1 MIVMIDY
8 GAGNIHSVAK
18 AFETLGADI
27 KVSDN
32 PSDLAKA
39 DKIVLP
45 GVGAFGQA
53 ADALHEKK
61 LVPAIWEEV
70 DKGKPFFGICIG
82 FHVLLEEGEEDPGH
96 RGIELIKGT
105 VPRFR
110 VKDLKVPHLGWNQV
124 TQVKDSPIWKA
135 VPDGS
140 FFYFA
145 HSYHVQPM
153 DESIAIGR
161 TDYGIDVISAIQRDN
176 IFGIQFHP
184 EKSQKWGLKVL
195 KNFIDL

>member
-8 GAGNIHSVAK
+8 GAGNIRSVAK

-27 KVSDN
+27 IVTDD
-32 PSDLAKA
+32 PLDLAKA

-53 ADALHEKK
+53 ADALYNKK
-61 LVPAIWEEV
+61 LVPAILEEV
-70 DKGKPFFGICIG
+70 DKGKPFLGICIG
-82 FHVLLEEGEEDPGH
+82 FHVLMQKGEEDPGH
-96 RGIELIKGT
+96 PGIGLIRGT
-105 VPRFR
+105 VPRFI

-124 TQVKDSPIWKA
+124 AQVRDSPIWKDI
-135 VPDGS
+135 PDTS

-145 HSYHVQPM
+145 HSYHVWPE

-161 TDYGIDVISAIQRDN
+161 TDYGIDVISAIQREN